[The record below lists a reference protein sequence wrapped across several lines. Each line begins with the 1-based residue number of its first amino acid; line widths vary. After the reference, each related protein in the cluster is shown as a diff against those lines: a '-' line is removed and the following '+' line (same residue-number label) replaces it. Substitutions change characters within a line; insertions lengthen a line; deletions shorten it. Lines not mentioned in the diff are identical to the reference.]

1 MSLKIVEDA
10 TPLIRADRLGGNTL
24 RIVCP
29 FCRTRRG
36 RRNFHYHGD
45 GGTPG
50 PWHRIAHCADC
61 ELPEHLRERQRSG
74 QWLAYEIIEASER
87 VIKGPPLVPG
97 KPVLR
102 VVAG

>member
-1 MSLKIVEDA
+1 V
-10 TPLIRADRLGGNTL
+10 PLIRAVRVDGNTL
-24 RIVCP
+24 KIECP
-29 FCRTRRG
+29 FCRIPKGWRKGQPR
-36 RRNFHYHGD
+36 FHYHGT

-50 PWHRIAHCADC
+50 PWHRLAHCADC
-61 ELPEHLRERQRSG
+61 DLPEHLRERQRSG

-87 VIKGPPLVPG
+87 VIKGPPLVPR

>member
-1 MSLKIVEDA
+1 MNQGK
-10 TPLIRADRLGGNTL
+10 
-24 RIVCP
+24 
-29 FCRTRRG
+29 
-36 RRNFHYHGD
+36 RNFHFHGT

-61 ELPEHLRERQRSG
+61 DLPEHLRERQRACGLS
-74 QWLAYEIIEASER
+74 YELFEASEPR
-87 VIKGPPLVPG
+87 VVRSPPLVPR

>member
-1 MSLKIVEDA
+1 MSVQLVDDA
-10 TPLIRADRLGGNTL
+10 IPLIRAERLGGNTL

-29 FCRTRRG
+29 YCRTRRG

-45 GGTPG
+45 GGVPG
-50 PWHRIAHCADC
+50 PWHRLAHCADC
-61 ELPEHLRERQRSG
+61 DLPKHLRERARDLS
-74 QWLAYEIIEASER
+74 YELVEASEPR
-87 VIKGPPLVPG
+87 VIRSPPLVPR